1 VVDAVQRLEDSMHGD
16 YAGDYGLQRK
26 GVGRL
31 ECFIRVPLI
40 MAGPGIAAHPAA
52 RADFVFLVAIFPA
65 ICEMLGLEL
74 PYGVQGRS
82 LWPLLVNW

>member
-1 VVDAVQRLEDSMHGD
+1 MHGD

-52 RADFVFLVAIFPA
+52 RADFFPRRH
-65 ICEMLGLEL
+65 L
-74 PYGVQGRS
+74 PSHLRNAWTGAS
-82 LWPLLVNW
+82 LRGARPQPWPLLVNW

>member
-1 VVDAVQRLEDSMHGD
+1 VVDA
-16 YAGDYGLQRK
+16 
-26 GVGRL
+26 
-31 ECFIRVPLI
+31 
-40 MAGPGIAAHPAA
+40 PGIAAHPAA
-52 RADFVFLVAIFPA
+52 RADFVSLVAIFPA